1 MNNKIRELAQAAGF
15 KESDGFS
22 MDEKLNEFA
31 RLLLREVLIE
41 IDSDFIAMKQK
52 GWDDEANGVE
62 LAYDTV
68 MSGFGLKHSTTS
80 MEFVKWEEENETN

>member
-1 MNNKIRELAQAAGF
+1 MNKIVKELAEQAGYSVGYSETVD
-15 KESDGFS
+15 KQV
-22 MDEKLNEFA
+22 NEFA

-52 GWDDEANGVE
+52 GWDDEASGVE

-68 MSGFGLKHSTTS
+68 LSGFGLKHSTTS
-80 MEFVKWEEENETN
+80 MEFVKWEEENEAD